1 MTTTNAIDAI
11 YGRAASLGRD
21 VFHYIVTG
29 TLFAVVCSVPWR
41 HGFNGNTSRPF
52 SMSVLAKQPT
62 LHATFIERY
71 NTLWHLRLGLAASL
85 LSAGVFDFIVGL
97 VWFLPVCRSDS
108 NSAWCIGLLCCEDR
122 LYVTNA
128 GVVVGIVAIALGLVL
143 MRQHLVTKM
152 NFLARVVMAF
162 DISEKKGQNSA

>member
-1 MTTTNAIDAI
+1 
-11 YGRAASLGRD
+11 
-21 VFHYIVTG
+21 
-29 TLFAVVCSVPWR
+29 
-41 HGFNGNTSRPF
+41 
-52 SMSVLAKQPT
+52 MSVLAKQPT

-108 NSAWCIGLLCCEDR
+108 NSAGCIGLPCCEDR
-122 LYVTNA
+122 PYVTNA

-143 MRQHLVTKM
+143 MRQHLVTKT

-162 DISEKKGQNSA
+162 DISEQKGQNSA